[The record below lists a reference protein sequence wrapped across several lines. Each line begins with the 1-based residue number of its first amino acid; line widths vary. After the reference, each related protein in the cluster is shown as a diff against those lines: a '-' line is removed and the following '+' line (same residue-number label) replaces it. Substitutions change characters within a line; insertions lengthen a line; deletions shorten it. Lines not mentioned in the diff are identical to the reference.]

1 MQIQIQNTNTITKI
15 QNTIDKQKKKNNII
29 VHNKKKITEFT
40 HRLINL

>member
-15 QNTIDKQKKKNNII
+15 QNTIDKQKKNNII